1 MNEMIRNLF
10 LWNLSGSFILY
21 GMKII
26 AASDNLTGA
35 VGQSEGLEFI
45 NPLFIYKH
53 NKVNWFGALVIALF
67 YSMLCPIAT
76 LFYWFY
82 KICTVGRKD

>member
-1 MNEMIRNLF
+1 MNKIIGILF
-10 LWNLSGSFILY
+10 LWNLFGFLFLY

-26 AASDNLTGA
+26 AASANLTGA
-35 VGQSEGLEFI
+35 VGESEGFEFI

-82 KICTVGRKD
+82 KIHHSLY

>member
-1 MNEMIRNLF
+1 MIDMTRILVLWSFFGFWILF
-10 LWNLSGSFILY
+10 

-26 AASDNLTGA
+26 ANCADLTGA
-35 VGQSEGLEFI
+35 VGKSDGLEFI
-45 NPLFIYKH
+45 NPLFVYKH
-53 NKVNWFGALVIALF
+53 NKVNWFGALVIVLF
-67 YSMLCPIAT
+67 YSMLCPIVT

>member
-1 MNEMIRNLF
+1 MELF
-10 LWNLSGSFILY
+10 GFFILF

-26 AASDNLTGA
+26 AAGTNLTGA
-35 VGQSEGLEFI
+35 VGESEGLEFI

-67 YSMLCPIAT
+67 
-76 LFYWFY
+76 LFYVMSYCDSFLL
-82 KICTVGRKD
+82 VL